1 MKQTLY
7 ILTLLILSTTAFAAS
22 WGDVD
27 FRIMTSDDPNIFPIV
42 LEFTNT
48 QGTDLNAELL
58 IETISPEGDFG
69 DAEYE
74 EDFVIPATP
83 TLKHVTL
90 DVPEGEESH
99 NVWVSVWVDGEMS
112 QVIYNSLIRAT
123 PEIVT
128 DSLPPKPGD
137 VIRDEIDQALNEF
150 EEEYGENPDIT
161 VQELVEKELEKNP
174 ELKKQVDEL
183 EKAQKE
189 ELTIEKKDDRT
200 MGNAIGIVIAII
212 LFIIVGVIGM
222 TFFGKR
228 K

>member
-189 ELTIEKKDDRT
+189 ELTIEKKDDKT